1 MPVPTTPA
9 VLPRTSR
16 REQIFDVLKD
26 AIVSGDLAPG
36 ETLSDKKLEDW
47 LGASRTPI
55 RDAISRLANLGLVEV
70 LPQKGTRVAPVV
82 ASEVAHT
89 VETLGAIYAATV
101 RQAVPLLTG
110 ADRARI
116 RALSKSLARVRITP
130 DERARAID
138 DLFFVFLRRYNNRL
152 VLQVRDRLAPHIE
165 RALRVNTLAPAPGG
179 AEEVENLVRQA
190 TAGDADAAARTVS
203 EYFFLVGKWMLT
215 ALPAVGESP
224 AIHESEA

>member
-36 ETLSDKKLEDW
+36 ETLSDKKLEEW

-70 LPQKGTRVAPVV
+70 LPQKGTRVAPIV

-101 RQAVPLLTG
+101 RQAVPLLTDS
-110 ADRARI
+110 DRSHMK
-116 RALSKSLARVRITP
+116 ALSKSLARVRITP
-130 DERARAID
+130 DERARHID

-152 VLQVRDRLAPHIE
+152 VLQVRDRLSPHIE
-165 RALRVNTLAPAPGG
+165 RTLRVSTVTAAPGG
-179 AEEVENLVRQA
+179 AENVENLVRVA
-190 TAGDADAAARTVS
+190 TAGDANAAAHAAS
-203 EYFFLVGKWMLT
+203 AYFSLVREWMLT
-215 ALPAVGESP
+215 ALPDSGASP